1 MGKLNISLACCD
13 YDRCRALFD
22 GRVQIEGCEVAA
34 TALEPEEAF
43 HRAFKF
49 QEFDVSELSL
59 SSYTNTLAK
68 GGISFPDRF
77 QAKTAL
83 RFCDGFG
90 FLKAAGDKVGSAAL
104 NAESLAAAAARAAA
118 APPARIFSWVPR
130 RPTSASTRRSCK
142 IPPCS
147 RLQAALLPG
156 ATIVWLRRF
165 RSWAT
170 NPSTRSEAR
179 LWAMD
184 TTASLGVWEKASLR

>member
-68 GGISFPDRF
+68 GEN
-77 QAKTAL
+77 
-83 RFCDGFG
+83 DGEIAHG
-90 FLKAAGDKVGSAAL
+90 ASAGSP
-104 NAESLAAAAARAAA
+104 S
-118 APPARIFSWVPR
+118 I
-130 RPTSASTRRSCK
+130 PTSNSGPDLAISSETR
-142 IPPCS
+142 
-147 RLQAALLPG
+147 
-156 ATIVWLRRF
+156 
-165 RSWAT
+165 
-170 NPSTRSEAR
+170 
-179 LWAMD
+179 
-184 TTASLGVWEKASLR
+184 